1 MIKKKSESDWAIEL
15 IREKKEPVFYKDL
28 LIGIAEKTGRA
39 QDATSLS
46 NIYTRI
52 NMDNRLTYQGEGYWF
67 FDNNR
72 LESGGKTIEN

>member
-15 IREKKEPVFYKDL
+15 IRENKEPVFYKEL
-28 LIGIAEKTGRA
+28 LISIAEKIGCT
-39 QDATSLS
+39 QDAASLS

-72 LESGGKTIEN
+72 LESEEKTIEN